1 MSIRRSTFVM
11 SGDSFF
17 EPGVPIYVNRAC
29 ETFELNAHSHE
40 FIEITYISVG
50 AGVHYIDD
58 EAVPVEHG
66 TLFFIPI
73 GRSHVFRPKTPM
85 KDRPLIVYNCLFP
98 VEYLSELQATFP
110 HATDICE
117 FFTDMQL
124 LWYSM
129 KDVNGAY
136 HIMFRELFRE
146 FSAKPPGYLAVLDA
160 LVVQILTGLFR
171 HRLQIVAPSGD
182 KPQWMA
188 VDDAIAFINYNYANG
203 LKLSDLASKAN
214 LSERQFSRLFQH
226 QTGMSFTDYTQSIRM
241 DAACRMLSGG
251 HRSVSEIAAA
261 VGYADLKFFHQIFKK
276 KIGMSPRQYS
286 NSIRSEH

>member
-17 EPGVPIYVNRAC
+17 EPGVPIYVNRAY

-40 FIEITYISVG
+40 FIEITYISEG

-58 EAVPVEHG
+58 EVVPVEHG
-66 TLFFIPI
+66 TLFYIPV
-73 GRSHVFRPKTPM
+73 GRSHVFRPKTSM
-85 KDRPLIVYNCLFP
+85 KTRPLIVYNCLFP
-98 VEYLSELQATFP
+98 VKYLSELQATFP
-110 HATDICE
+110 HTTDICE

-124 LWYSM
+124 QWFSM

-171 HRLQIVAPSGD
+171 HRLQNVAPAGA

-188 VDDAIAFINYNYANG
+188 VDEAIAFITYNYANG
-203 LKLSDLASKAN
+203 LKLGDLANKAN

-226 QTGMSFTDYTQSIRM
+226 QTGMNFTDYMQSIRM

-251 HRSVSEIAAA
+251 QRSVSEIASA
-261 VGYADLKFFHQIFKK
+261 VGYADLKFFHHIFKK
-276 KIGMSPRQYS
+276 KIGMSPKQYS
-286 NSIRSEH
+286 NSIRSEK